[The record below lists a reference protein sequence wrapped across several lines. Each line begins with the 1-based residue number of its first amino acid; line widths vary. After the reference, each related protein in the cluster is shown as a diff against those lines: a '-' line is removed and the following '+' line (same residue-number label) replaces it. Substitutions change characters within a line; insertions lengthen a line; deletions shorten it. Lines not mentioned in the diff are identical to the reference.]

1 MITASATITDNV
13 PDAFKSLLALLKDPP
28 FAEIG
33 IRAESGQH
41 PNGDGIS
48 MVAVGAIQEFGA
60 PDATYPI
67 PKRSFLRDTLDI
79 YQNIYTDAIVDG
91 IKAGVGTSHA
101 DRVVRE
107 AVKATAKKYRTDVLR
122 RIDDKINPPNAP
134 ITVKRKGFD
143 HPLIE
148 TGAMK
153 KAIVWRM
160 R

>member
-1 MITASATITDNV
+1 MIVVSATVTDNV

-28 FAEIG
+28 VAEIG
-33 IRAESGQH
+33 IRAESGPH

-48 MVAVGAIQEFGA
+48 MVAVGTIQEFGA
-60 PDATYPI
+60 PDAVYPI
-67 PKRSFLRDTLDI
+67 PERSFLRRTLDI
-79 YQNIYTDAIVDG
+79 YSRIYTNAIVDG

-107 AVKATAKKYRTDVLR
+107 AVKTTAKYYRNDVLK

-134 ITVKRKGFD
+134 MTIKRKGFD